1 MKRSVINL
9 IMLAVLG
16 SIALAVQT
24 YAADKLT
31 LSSTN
36 PTALDLDHVVA
47 KEKGFYAKENLD
59 VDVQFMQPDLVIKA
73 LLAGSVDLAR
83 SGTHFGV
90 IAASRGGELK
100 IIGGSNY
107 GYPYEIISQPQIKTL
122 ADLKGQRIAAA
133 SLASI
138 TTTIFKDV
146 MQRQGIPPSAYTLVF
161 VGGSPERFQAVAAG
175 AAVAS
180 LAEAP
185 PFNFRSVEAGRKV
198 LLKYSDEIKNLQ
210 YTSFFAQTKSLAQN
224 RPVLTRFMRAIGQA
238 MRWMNDPANEKPMV
252 ELMTKNLKVD
262 EALAAQT
269 YKFMIPDNKSFRLEG
284 AVDGPGM
291 AEMVRLLF
299 EDKMIPEKKPWES
312 FVDPASCRRANRRS
326 RVYHHEVF
334 MSLRS
339 STDNE
344 IALTPTLSHRNRR
357 GSFRP
362 QSIERLCLLS
372 YPRPLCGRGKVRAL
386 YPHSAL
392 FQRKHEGHEGFG
404 KLLFLN
410 FVLFVSFVVNN
421 PI

>member
-1 MKRSVINL
+1 MTSAIFTLILYVLFIASVL
-9 IMLAVLG
+9 CSPAP
-16 SIALAVQT
+16 
-24 YAADKLT
+24 AADKLA

-47 KEKGFYAKENLD
+47 REKGFYAKENLE

-107 GYPYEIISQPQIKTL
+107 GYPYELISQPQIKTL

-161 VGGSPERFQAVAAG
+161 VGGSPERFQAVASG

-185 PFNFRSVEAGRKV
+185 PFNFRSVEAGRRV
-198 LLKYSDEIKNLQ
+198 LLKYSDEIKSLQ

-224 RPVLTRFMRAIGQA
+224 RPVFTRFMRALGQA
-238 MRWMNDPANEKPMV
+238 MRWMNDPTNEKPMV
-252 ELMTKNLKVD
+252 ELMTKNLKID
-262 EALAAQT
+262 ETLASQT

-312 FVDPASCRRANRRS
+312 FVDPA
-326 RVYHHEVF
+326 
-334 MSLRS
+334 
-339 STDNE
+339 
-344 IALTPTLSHRNRR
+344 
-357 GSFRP
+357 
-362 QSIERLCLLS
+362 
-372 YPRPLCGRGKVRAL
+372 
-386 YPHSAL
+386 
-392 FQRKHEGHEGFG
+392 
-404 KLLFLN
+404 FL
-410 FVLFVSFVVNN
+410 
-421 PI
+421 PAK